1 MHDETRRCQ
10 VLISMNSHGS
20 FWCFIVKIFNQREK
34 LRLYETSRRSTHSL
48 PLTIRIA
55 WDCKIYNFSFTK
67 CESFSALI
75 SWEYFCV
82 STIPSSS
89 YSGVPSVLSR
99 TFWCLLSDPWDS
111 AHYVLSSTLYHLQ
124 LRKIATFSALKVTHS
139 LFYNFAHIVKSIL
152 NSSYIFLQL

>member
-1 MHDETRRCQ
+1 MKHADVKCSFQWTLMAAFDVLLWKFSIKEKNWDSMRPQEGAPIHCHLLSGLPET
-10 VLISMNSHGS
+10 
-20 FWCFIVKIFNQREK
+20 VK
-34 LRLYETSRRSTHSL
+34 STV
-48 PLTIRIA
+48 
-55 WDCKIYNFSFTK
+55 FSFTK

-111 AHYVLSSTLYHLQ
+111 AHYVLSSTLYLLQ